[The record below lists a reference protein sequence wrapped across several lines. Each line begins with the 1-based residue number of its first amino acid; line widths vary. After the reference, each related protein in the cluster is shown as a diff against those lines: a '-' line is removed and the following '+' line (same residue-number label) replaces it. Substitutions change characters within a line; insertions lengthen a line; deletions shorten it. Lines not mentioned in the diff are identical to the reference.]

1 VTTGA
6 APDCLLVT
14 YELASDSAA
23 EAAAAARA
31 IAYEQTV
38 EVPEDV
44 VPPDL
49 APSVIGRVERMT
61 RIGKRRW
68 RAELCYPE
76 GVVGTSVPQLL
87 NVLFGNI
94 SLKPRVRVVDLQ
106 WPAGLAA
113 ALAGPRFGIAAV
125 RGLLPQA
132 EGRALLCTALK
143 PIGLTARELAA
154 HARRFARGGVDLIKD
169 DHGLADQ
176 ATAPLA
182 ERVGRIQQ
190 AVSAAARETG
200 RESLYLP
207 HLTGPLEELPAR
219 LELLRREGVRGALV
233 SPFLLGLDSL
243 RWLASASG
251 LVLLTHPTWSGT
263 LFARGHGIAPEVVYG
278 DLLRRLGAD
287 AVTHVNAGGRFPVSV
302 ATCEAIHA
310 RLRRPLPEVRPAL
323 PVVGGGVRVDTLPT
337 WAARYGVDTV
347 FLVGGSLYQ
356 QPDVESAARALVAAL
371 GAAGRSAAGEAGDEP
386 ALDPPEPA

>member
-1 VTTGA
+1 MA
-6 APDCLLVT
+6 APDRLVVT
-14 YELASDSAA
+14 YELRSPREEDAVAL
-23 EAAAAARA
+23 ARA

-38 EVPEDV
+38 EVPADV
-44 VPPDL
+44 VPPAL
-49 APSVIGRVERMT
+49 AAAVVGRVETVERAGT
-61 RIGKRRW
+61 RRW
-68 RAELCYPE
+68 RAALSYPE
-76 GVVGTSVPQLL
+76 AIVGGQVPQLL
-87 NVLFGNI
+87 NVLFGNV
-94 SLKPRVRVVDLQ
+94 SLQPGVRVVDIA
-106 WPAGLAA
+106 WPGALSA
-113 ALAGPRFGIAAV
+113 ALPGPRFGIAGV
-125 RGLLPQA
+125 RRLLPQA

-143 PIGLTARELAA
+143 PVGLTSRELADY
-154 HARRFARGGVDLIKD
+154 ARRFARGGVDLIKD

-176 ATAPLA
+176 ASAPLA
-182 ERVGRIQQ
+182 ERVGRIRE

-263 LFARGHGIAPEVVYG
+263 LFTPGHGIAPEVVYG

-302 ATCEAIHA
+302 RTCEAIHA
-310 RLRRPLPEVRPAL
+310 RLRRPLPGVLPAL
-323 PVVGGGVRVDTLPT
+323 PVVGGGVRVDTLPR
-337 WAARYGVDTV
+337 WAARYGIDTV

-356 QPDVESAARALVAAL
+356 QPDVESAARELVRVL
-371 GAAGRSAAGEAGDEP
+371 ERSAGAGDRAVTP
-386 ALDPPEPA
+386 RPRTRR

>member
-1 VTTGA
+1 MGSQTTA
-6 APDCLLVT
+6 TSDRIVVT
-14 YELASDSAA
+14 YELRCARDEDASAL
-23 EAAAAARA
+23 ARA

-44 VPPDL
+44 VPPHL
-49 APSVIGRVERMT
+49 VPSVVGRVEGMERT
-61 RIGKRRW
+61 GKRRW
-68 RAELCYPE
+68 RAALSYPE
-76 GVVGTSVPQLL
+76 ATVGRQVPQLL
-87 NVLFGNI
+87 NVLFGNV
-94 SLKPRVRVVDLQ
+94 SLQPGVRVVDIA

-113 ALAGPRFGIAAV
+113 ALPGPRFGISGV
-125 RGLLPQA
+125 RRLLPQA

-154 HARRFARGGVDLIKD
+154 YARRFARGGVDLIKD

-176 ATAPLA
+176 ASAPLG

-207 HLTGPLEELPAR
+207 HLTGPFEELPAR
-219 LELLRREGVRGALV
+219 LELLRREGVRGVLV
-233 SPFLLGLDSL
+233 SPFVLGLDSV

-251 LVLLTHPTWSGT
+251 LVVITHPTWSGT
-263 LFARGHGIAPEVVYG
+263 LFSAGHGIAPEVVYG

-287 AVTHVNAGGRFPVSV
+287 GVTHVNAGGRFPVSV
-302 ATCEAIHA
+302 ASCEAIHE
-310 RLRRPLPEVRPAL
+310 RLRRPLPGVLPAF
-323 PVVGGGVRVDTLPT
+323 PVVGGGVRVDTLPR
-337 WAARYGVDTV
+337 WAERYGTDTA

-356 QPDVESAARALVAAL
+356 LPDVEAAARELVRVL
-371 GAAGRSAAGEAGDEP
+371 ERSA
-386 ALDPPEPA
+386 LT